1 MSGCV
6 KKKSGLNKLQRTR
19 KDKLTSY
26 NDLGEEE
33 TGKRKERRIQV
44 QKNTLTFD
52 LSPAENMIGCTLCKR
67 QGSMYC

>member
-6 KKKSGLNKLQRTR
+6 KKKSGLNKSQRTR

-26 NDLGEEE
+26 NDLGDEEK
-33 TGKRKERRIQV
+33 GKRKERRIQV

-52 LSPAENMIGCTLCKR
+52 LSPEENMIGCTLCKR